1 MTAVARVGNINRTQ
15 ITLRSAPIALGGTAI
30 ALIAVTQV
38 TQGLSGADGST
49 AQGQIS
55 ADANNAITPG
65 SDDKLYAP
73 DSFVVL
79 ARFAEIAGNETAKAQ
94 ARQNLGLETIDGGT
108 FN

>member
-1 MTAVARVGNINRTQ
+1 MTAPARVGNISHTEVV
-15 ITLRSAPIALGGTAI
+15 LRGYPGAIGGSSIAS
-30 ALIAVTQV
+30 IAVTQV
-38 TQGLSGADGST
+38 TQGLTGADGAT

-55 ADANNAITPG
+55 ADPNNAIVPG
-65 SDDKLYAP
+65 SDNKLFAP

-79 ARFAEIAGNETAKAQ
+79 ARFAEIAENEPAKAQ